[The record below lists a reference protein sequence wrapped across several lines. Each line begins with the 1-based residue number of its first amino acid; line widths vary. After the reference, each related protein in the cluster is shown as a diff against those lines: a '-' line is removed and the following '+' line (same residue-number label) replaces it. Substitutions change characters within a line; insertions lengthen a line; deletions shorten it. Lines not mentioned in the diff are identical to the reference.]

1 MYAADA
7 ANAPFVLDEAYRA
20 AGTAAG
26 AMLAGWLS
34 ERALDTG
41 LGIPGIAPLA
51 GFLGLYAGRAIW
63 SWTGWSA
70 GPLVVGFPVVPA
82 IAGTLAVCT
91 ALKLVGLGLAG
102 PRR

>member
-7 ANAPFVLDEAYRA
+7 ANAPFVLDEAYRS
-20 AGTAAG
+20 AGMAAG

-51 GFLGLYAGRAIW
+51 GLLGLYVGRAIW
-63 SWTGWSA
+63 SWTGWAA
-70 GPLVVGFPVVPA
+70 GPLIVGVPVLPA
-82 IAGTLAVCT
+82 LVGTFAVCT
-91 ALKLVGLGLAG
+91 ALKLVGLGLTG
-102 PRR
+102 VRR